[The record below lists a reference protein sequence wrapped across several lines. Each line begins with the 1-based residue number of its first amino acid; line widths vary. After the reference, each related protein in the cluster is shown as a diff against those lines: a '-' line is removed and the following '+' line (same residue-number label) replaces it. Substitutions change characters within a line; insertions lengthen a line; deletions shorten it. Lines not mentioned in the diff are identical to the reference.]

1 MDLKV
6 ILVVVLYLNKAG
18 GELLAT
24 KEYDLVSQ
32 EVDAE
37 RGLSVL
43 VLCEAGQEVTFLD
56 DLAAKSR
63 TRVEA
68 AAITRAAVRLVD
80 RGTEWALETEQLKR
94 LKART
99 GTLAVYELR
108 VKRDVYRVMTYLHDD
123 QSRTPVLL
131 FEFKGHVQR
140 AAGGIPE
147 DLVKKGQ
154 RFAAIARDLM
164 LGEEEDHG
172 QER

>member
-1 MDLKV
+1 M
-6 ILVVVLYLNKAG
+6 
-18 GELLAT
+18 AT
-24 KEYDLVSQ
+24 KEYELVSQ

-43 VLCEAGQEVTFLD
+43 VLCEAGQKVTFLD

-108 VKRDVYRVMTYLHDD
+108 V
-123 QSRTPVLL
+123 
-131 FEFKGHVQR
+131 QR
-140 AAGGIPE
+140 ACSACCRRNSRRSG
-147 DLVKKGQ
+147 
-154 RFAAIARDLM
+154 
-164 LGEEEDHG
+164 
-172 QER
+172 